1 VTIGLLDH
9 SDLVFDTRS
18 PDRVGA
24 LTELFL
30 GDALGQRVIAHR
42 LAKPL
47 VAGLALDK
55 DRAALSAGAF
65 QGVEIPDFSFDGC
78 DVAHVV
84 PMWLN
89 GRKFRPAQPWDGWA
103 VESRR
108 MSPIGDKTESGSAL

>member
-1 VTIGLLDH
+1 MLAALPELLQESLAGSPEVVGQGPVAIGLLDH
-9 SDLVFDTRS
+9 SDLVFDTRHA
-18 PDRVGA
+18 DHVRA

-30 GDALGQRVIAHR
+30 GNAFGQRVIAHR

-65 QGVEIPDFSFDGC
+65 QGVEIPDLSFDGC
-78 DVAHVV
+78 DVTHVV

-89 GRKFRPAQPWDGWA
+89 
-103 VESRR
+103 
-108 MSPIGDKTESGSAL
+108 